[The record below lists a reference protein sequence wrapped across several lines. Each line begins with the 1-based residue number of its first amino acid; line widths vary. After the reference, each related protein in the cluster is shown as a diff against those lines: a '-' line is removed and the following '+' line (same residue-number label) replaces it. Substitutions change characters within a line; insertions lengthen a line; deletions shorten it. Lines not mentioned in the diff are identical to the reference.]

1 MGTVIAVVIYDRRQV
16 TVAQS
21 KYCGNSALRPPPPPP
36 ARQWALSAAIDQV
49 VGPELR
55 PGTSLIVKGGGGF
68 EKREI

>member
-1 MGTVIAVVIYDRRQV
+1 MGTVTAVVIYDRRQV

-21 KYCGNSALRPPPPPP
+21 KYCGNSALRPPPPQ

-68 EKREI
+68 EEREI